1 MAVLMMRQAKGAAQR
16 TLRRA
21 VDVALAILLLIQMCY
36 QLLPEDFHALLGVVM
51 TVVAAVDH
59 ETPPVGGLC
68 SLIANRT
75 TAACSAASP
84 SGAVP

>member
-59 ETPPVGGLC
+59 ETPSVGGLYT
-68 SLIANRT
+68 LIANRT
-75 TAACSAASP
+75 TAER
-84 SGAVP
+84 

>member
-21 VDVALAILLLIQMCY
+21 VNVALAILLLIQMCY
-36 QLLPEDFHALLGVVM
+36 QLLPEDFHALQGVVM
-51 TVVAAVDH
+51 TVMAAVDH
-59 ETPPVGGLC
+59 ETPPVGGLY

-75 TAACSAASP
+75 TAERSAEAP